1 MPNLLDK
8 ELQGASF
15 GKQMAGS
22 FKSGALNGAI
32 SGITS
37 AIGQGISGGMSSG
50 AGNAIGGLAN
60 AASAIP
66 GPWGAAISGGLNLIG
81 GGVNALFGSKINQEV
96 VNESKASSQALSNT
110 TFTGQSNADLL
121 ANSNFGMLGS
131 LKKSDVGKEG
141 LFSNKVTKLTNKLN
155 AQRENANRTALNNFS
170 LAVDNAAENSQ
181 LNAQRAYAAYGGPL
195 EYNDNQTLLNNM
207 FLSAKDQRLTS
218 LPNSFIAN
226 NTPNPFAFGG
236 NLQTQGGI
244 WSNGLTTIDNG
255 GSHEINPQQGVP
267 MGIAPDGLPNLVEQ
281 NEAIYKDYVFSDR
294 LTVPKEIKE
303 KYKLKKDST
312 YADAAKKASKESEER
327 PNDPIS
333 KRGLDASMRELMASQ
348 EEKKAIEKAKELQKA
363 IAKMSPEQLAEIQQ
377 LGAQQQEAQMQE
389 QAMQEQALLQQQ
401 QQQQQMPQQL
411 SPEEAAYQELAA
423 QGNGYANGGRLFR
436 FGSMLPLQNNLLTE
450 PDVPVDDGEIGTEDE
465 NGSVIKEVPLGE
477 ADKTATAPTWVAIYN
492 QNGSKIIRTISS
504 ANDQYEQV
512 LKDYGLSKDKFK
524 GKGKTRNVDVTLSDG
539 STAKKDARYVKI
551 PATKKYVY
559 TDNDGNDVTIDD
571 LTKLPAGLVAM
582 GKGKFNSGDN
592 TITTRYGIKPYSPQP
607 TWMRF
612 APVAGSAVGLGL
624 SMMPADYENSDR
636 VQAAANLNLNYDRI
650 GFNPIGNY
658 LTYRPL
664 DVNYQANLLRGQ
676 QAATRRAIYN
686 NALGNRG
693 TAMASILANNYANQ
707 IALADAYRKAEESNI
722 AQKQAVETFNRG
734 TNSANSEGMLKAA
747 IANQDARGKAL
758 ERYYA
763 GTKDA
768 SQLRQIIS
776 DSWAKNLGTNIGTLF
791 NNIGALGKENFNFN
805 NLGFLIKNVFP
816 TMSVTQLMELGF
828 SKENARSLSS
838 ESLENPDTKAKGGKL
853 RKRKGLTY

>member
-1 MPNLLDK
+1 MSGILDK
-8 ELQGASF
+8 DLQGASF

-50 AGNAIGGLAN
+50 AGNVIGGLAN

-110 TFTGQSNADLL
+110 TFAGQSNADLL

-141 LFSNKVTKLTNKLN
+141 LLSNKVTKLTNKLN

-170 LAVDNAAENSQ
+170 IAVDNAAENSQ

-226 NTPNPFAFGG
+226 NNPNPFAFGG

-255 GSHEINPQQGVP
+255 GSHEANPQQGVP

-312 YADAAKKASKESEER
+312 YADAAKKVSKESEER

-348 EEKKAIEKAKELQKA
+348 EEKKAVEKAKELQKA

-389 QAMQEQALLQQQ
+389 QAMQEQALM

-423 QGNGYANGGRLFR
+423 QGNGYANGGRLFH
-436 FGSMLPLQNNLLTE
+436 FGSMLPLQNNLLVE
-450 PDVPVDDGEIGTEDE
+450 PDILVDDDEIDTEDE
-465 NGSVIKEVPLGE
+465 NGSTIKEVLLEE
-477 ADKTATAPTWVAIYN
+477 ADKPVSAPIWVAFYN
-492 QNGSKIIRTISS
+492 QDGSKIMRTISS
-504 ANDQYEQV
+504 ANEDYENV
-512 LKDYGLSKDKFK
+512 LGEYGFSKDKFK
-524 GKGKTRNVDVTLSDG
+524 GRGRTRNVDVTLLDG
-539 STAKKDARYVKI
+539 STAKRDARYVKI

-559 TDNDGNDVTIDD
+559 VDKDGNDVTVDD
-571 LTKLPAGLVAM
+571 LTKLPTGLVAM
-582 GKGKFNSGDN
+582 GKGKFNPADN
-592 TITTRYGIKPYSPQP
+592 TITTRYGVKSYSPQP

-636 VQAAANLNLNYDRI
+636 IQAATNLNLNYDRV

-693 TAMASILANNYANQ
+693 TAMASILASNYAHQ

-734 TNSANSEGMLKAA
+734 TNSANSEGMQKAA
-747 IANQDARGKAL
+747 IANQGARAAAL
-758 ERYYA
+758 EKYYA
-763 GTKDA
+763 GTNAA
-768 SQLRQIIS
+768 SQLRHIIS

-816 TMSVTQLMELGF
+816 TMSVAQLTELGF
-828 SKENARSLSS
+828 SKEDARSLSS
-838 ESLENPDTKAKGGKL
+838 EVLESSEAKAKGGKL

>member
-504 ANDQYEQV
+504 ANAQYEQV

-582 GKGKFNSGDN
+582 GKGKFNPGDN

-791 NNIGALGKENFNFN
+791 NNIGNIGKENMAYNMVN
-805 NLGFLIKNVFP
+805 GNKAYYYSMDPTTGALTIKKNP
-816 TMSVTQLMELGF
+816 EADK
-828 SKENARSLSS
+828 KEAYGGML
-838 ESLENPDTKAKGGKL
+838 TKRTKGR
-853 RKRKGLTY
+853 RK

>member
-50 AGNAIGGLAN
+50 AGNVIGGLAN
-60 AASAIP
+60 VASAIP

-236 NLQTQGGI
+236 SLQTQGGI

-401 QQQQQMPQQL
+401 QQQMPQQL

-423 QGNGYANGGRLFR
+423 QGNGYAKGGRLFR

-450 PDVPVDDGEIGTEDE
+450 PDVSVDDDEIGTKDG
-465 NGSVIKEVPLGE
+465 NGSVIKEEQLNKV
-477 ADKTATAPTWVAIYN
+477 DKTVTAPTWVAIYN
-492 QNGSKIIRTISS
+492 QDGSKIIRTISS
-504 ANDQYEQV
+504 ANNNYETV
-512 LKDYGLSKDKFK
+512 LKSYGLSKDKFK
-524 GKGKTRNVDVTLSDG
+524 GKGKTRNVDVTLADG
-539 STAKKDARYVKI
+539 STAKKDARYVRI

-559 TDNDGNDVTIDD
+559 TDNEGKDVTIDD
-571 LTKLPAGLVAM
+571 LTKLPTGLVAM
-582 GKGKFNSGDN
+582 GKGKFNPDDN
-592 TITTRYGIKPYSPQP
+592 TITTRYGVKSYSPQP

-636 VQAAANLNLNYDRI
+636 VQAAANLNLNYDRV

-828 SKENARSLSS
+828 SEEDARSLSS
-838 ESLENPDTKAKGGKL
+838 EALENPDTKAKGGKL

>member
-389 QAMQEQALLQQQ
+389 QAVQEQALLQQQ

-411 SPEEAAYQELAA
+411 PPEEAAYQELAA

-492 QNGSKIIRTISS
+492 QDGSKIIRTISS

-582 GKGKFNSGDN
+582 GKGKFNPDDN
-592 TITTRYGIKPYSPQP
+592 TITTRYGVKPYSPQP

-636 VQAAANLNLNYDRI
+636 VQAAANLNLNYDRV

-734 TNSANSEGMLKAA
+734 TNSANSEGMLKSA

-791 NNIGALGKENFNFN
+791 NNIGNIGKENMAYNMVN
-805 NLGFLIKNVFP
+805 GNKAYYYSMDPTTGALTIKKNP
-816 TMSVTQLMELGF
+816 EADK
-828 SKENARSLSS
+828 KEAYGGML
-838 ESLENPDTKAKGGKL
+838 TKRTKGR
-853 RKRKGLTY
+853 RK